1 MMKISLETNVDAKL
15 AAPALDRM
23 LNTIVSALEKNTGLK
38 FQVKADGNVV
48 RLAHK
53 AKLLRKRAAIAV
65 TAGAVDFQTVGKGKT
80 VQEAF
85 NDAVSEAQY
94 EKGHGGYSGTIA
106 EKHGFVLIKPPAGV
120 DPKKYAGWV
129 QYAGEEMQDSE
140 QVELKPGDMC
150 PKCGKGKIEM
160 QEQVHKYQGM
170 KPYTSINPVCPACGA
185 KSWDLYNA
193 SQGHGPEQKFFFNR
207 SVAIPPEFHSQ
218 IVRDAKR
225 VEDKWGPAGAIDLGG
240 GKWLFFGSASS

>member
-1 MMKISLETNVDAKL
+1 MKISLEANIDAQ
-15 AAPALDRM
+15 AGAPALDKLLTKITKM
-23 LNTIVSALEKNTGLK
+23 LEEGTGLK
-38 FQVKADGNVV
+38 FDVKADGNTV

-65 TAGAVDFQTVGKGKT
+65 TAGAVDFQTVGKGKN

-94 EKGHGGYSGTIA
+94 ENGHGGYSGTIA
-106 EKHGFVLIKPPAGV
+106 EKHSFVLIKPPAGV

-129 QYAGEEMQDSE
+129 QYAGEDMQSSE
-140 QVELKPGDMC
+140 QVELKPGDTC
-150 PKCGKGKIEM
+150 PRCGKGKIEM
-160 QEQVHKYQGM
+160 QQETKQFSG

-185 KSWDLYNA
+185 SSFKLYNS
-193 SQGHGPEQKFFFNR
+193 SQGHGAEQKFFYSK
-207 SVAIPPEFHSQ
+207 SVAIPPQYRQQ
-218 IVRDAKR
+218 IMSDAKR
-225 VEDKWGPAGAIDLGG
+225 IEDKWGPAGAVDIGG